1 MSYKHALYGLLLA
14 SFVIVASCTG
24 ITTDP
29 GSAEAPD
36 GYVPS
41 SFVRAADDAL
51 PPMDVPAIVYVGEVH
66 DQYAYHLSQLAVIT
80 ALRERGLEVSIG
92 MEMVQTPFQRP
103 LDQYISG
110 GIDFETMLERTEYF
124 DRWRY
129 DPRHYAPILEYA
141 REHGLPLVALNAPR
155 ELTDRVSEVG
165 IDGLSPEERS
175 ALPETLTPLAPEYRS
190 LLEAVFGEHQGD
202 AADADLER
210 FIDVQTTWDEVMG
223 ARSVS
228 YLEENPDRVL
238 VVLAG
243 AQHVANGYGIPA
255 RVRNAL
261 GLGGTI
267 VLTENERERM
277 PGGADVYL
285 ELSDESLPDSGRL
298 GVFINQTDAGA
309 VIAGFADDSPAQ
321 TAGAREGDMIVRVDG
336 REVRQ
341 FADVKLGL
349 WDRVPGDRVELL
361 LQRGQDGAIDELTV
375 ELH

>member
-14 SFVIVASCTG
+14 SFVVVASCTG
-24 ITTDP
+24 VATDP
-29 GSAEAPD
+29 GPAAPD
-36 GYVPS
+36 GYEPS
-41 SFVRAADDAL
+41 SYVRAADDAL
-51 PPMDVPAIVYVGEVH
+51 PRIQAPAVVYVGEVH
-66 DQYAYHLSQLAVIT
+66 DQYAYHLSQLAVIA

-103 LDQYISG
+103 LDEYISG
-110 GIDFETMLERTEYF
+110 DIDFETTLERTEYF

-129 DPRHYAPILEYA
+129 DPRHYAPIFEYA
-141 REHGLPLVALNAPR
+141 REHHLPLVALNAPR

-190 LLEAVFGEHQGD
+190 LLEAVFSEHQDDGVD
-202 AADADLER
+202 DADLDR

-223 ARSVS
+223 ARSAS
-228 YLEENPDRVL
+228 YLEENPGRVL

-255 RVRNAL
+255 RVRSAL
-261 GLGGTI
+261 DLDGTI
-267 VLTENERERM
+267 VLTANERERM
-277 PGGADVYL
+277 PGGGDVYL
-285 ELSDESLPDSGRL
+285 DLSDESLPDSGRL
-298 GVFINQTDAGA
+298 GVYISESGSGA
-309 VIAGFADDSPAQ
+309 IIAGFVDGSPAQ
-321 TAGAREGDMIVRVDG
+321 TAGAREGDIIVRVDG

-349 WDRVPGDRVELL
+349 WDRVPGETVELFV
-361 LQRGQDGAIDELTV
+361 QRGQDGAVSELSV
-375 ELH
+375 ELQ